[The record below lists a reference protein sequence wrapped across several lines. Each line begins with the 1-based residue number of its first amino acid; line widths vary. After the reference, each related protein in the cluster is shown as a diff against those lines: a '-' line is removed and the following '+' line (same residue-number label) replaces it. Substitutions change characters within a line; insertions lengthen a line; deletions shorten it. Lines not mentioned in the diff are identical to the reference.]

1 MKEAS
6 NAEHDTILVGAPSRQ
21 GGSACGRP
29 QATPLHQSLWLWVL
43 AGFLFLGMLWT
54 GMFLASRQADS
65 LDVPL
70 AKQGGRP

>member
-1 MKEAS
+1 M
-6 NAEHDTILVGAPSRQ
+6 
-21 GGSACGRP
+21 
-29 QATPLHQSLWLWVL
+29 WLWVL

-65 LDVPL
+65 RDVPL